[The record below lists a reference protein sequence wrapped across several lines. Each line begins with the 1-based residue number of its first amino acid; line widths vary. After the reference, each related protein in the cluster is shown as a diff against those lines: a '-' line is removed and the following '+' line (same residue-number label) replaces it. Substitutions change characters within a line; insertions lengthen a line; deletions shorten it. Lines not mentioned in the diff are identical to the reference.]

1 MKNDNMEF
9 DPMLDSPMIDEGK
22 VTHHYH
28 RNEYGALIKCYHSC
42 KNVLTDYAFWIG
54 LTLGFPLEHA
64 LWEHVW
70 PFSAITKWM
79 GL

>member
-1 MKNDNMEF
+1 MNGNTEF
-9 DPMLDSPMIDEGK
+9 DPISDSIVRDEEK

-54 LTLGFPLEHA
+54 TLISFPLEHA
-64 LWEHVW
+64 LYEKVW
-70 PFSAITKWM
+70 PFTLISKLL